1 MRSLYQ
7 ASGSIEAVLTYTGSY
22 NGQPYPGLDPIKDA
36 QLIES
41 IGGHFERL
49 QDPDSNHW
57 DWPLQAQGVQPA
69 QARRVG

>member
-36 QLIES
+36 ALITSVCE
-41 IGGHFERL
+41 HFHGPVCAEFVM
-49 QDPDSNHW
+49 P
-57 DWPLQAQGVQPA
+57 VI
-69 QARRVG
+69 